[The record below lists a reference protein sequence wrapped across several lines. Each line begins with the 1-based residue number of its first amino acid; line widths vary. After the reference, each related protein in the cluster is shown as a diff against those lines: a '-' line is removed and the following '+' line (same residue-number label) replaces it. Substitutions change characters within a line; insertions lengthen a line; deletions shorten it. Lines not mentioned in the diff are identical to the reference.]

1 MDVRLFL
8 RDEELDRGVA
18 LLLAAEKALVAA
30 GASAITKSGLN
41 RGGIDLLLG
50 IRARPG
56 ISVSDL
62 RAQLDMTVPTFARI
76 LGQADKAGYIRKRR
90 AGRDARTRA
99 LELTEVGHAA
109 ITPIADAL
117 REALRTAYREAGA
130 EPVSG
135 MRVVL
140 EALLERSDG

>member
-1 MDVRLFL
+1 MDARLFL

-30 GASAITKSGLN
+30 GASAIARSGLN
-41 RGGIDLLLG
+41 RGSVDLLLG

-56 ISVSDL
+56 ISVRAL

-76 LGQADKAGYIRKRR
+76 LGQMDKAGYIKKRR

-99 LELTEVGHAA
+99 LDLTEAGQKA
-109 ITPIADAL
+109 IAPIADAL

-135 MRVVL
+135 LRTVL
-140 EALLERSDG
+140 ETLLEPSNG